1 MATSRGIKLTEQ
13 HLRLIYDTFK
23 LLDDDRDGLIDK
35 GQFFTLFRALGQTT
49 SDAQLS
55 KVFAGAPEAGIFP
68 YFSFQPFFCD
78 TLSVLAVLKKNGFG
92 AVLFAHAA
100 AVAEQAKE
108 GAKLAAA
115 ASSPAPPALAKKA
128 APPPKGETVSFQTFV
143 KSFSDAYQKPMTE
156 TVLIN
161 ACNVF
166 DPTNSGKLSMTQLH
180 DVVTKRG
187 EPLSKAEVDEL
198 MLVAALSN
206 AKQVDYALLAKRQ
219 IAEGTRGHRHNP
231 RSLA

>member
-1 MATSRGIKLTEQ
+1 MATNRGIKLTEQ
-13 HLRLIYDTFK
+13 HLRLIFDTFK

-49 SDAQLS
+49 SDAHLS
-55 KVFAGAPEAGIFP
+55 KVF
-68 YFSFQPFFCD
+68 
-78 TLSVLAVLKKNGFG
+78 
-92 AVLFAHAA
+92 AA

-115 ASSPAPPALAKKA
+115 APSSSPAPPALAKKA
-128 APPPKGETVSFQTFV
+128 TPPPKGETVSFQTFV
-143 KSFSDAYQKPMTE
+143 KSFSEAYQKPMTE
-156 TVLIN
+156 AVLTN

-198 MLVAALSN
+198 MMVAALSN
-206 AKQVDYALLAKRQ
+206 AKQEAGSSSNSSSSSSSSKV
-219 IAEGTRGHRHNP
+219 
-231 RSLA
+231 SLPQTYLRPQ